1 MAMRILITLLACLF
15 ILNPCPLLAQ
25 PKAQR
30 LMQRM
35 KGNTLSERAIARA
48 AKEKITL
55 QQKRAESLR
64 KRQEALEL
72 NQLSEQFGL
81 RVKERIVKKNS
92 KENRQLR
99 KELRRK
105 QQEKTLFAN
114 PNFNLKDALTNIIER
129 HPDDV
134 VAALYDMRRMR
145 QKRGE
150 DANPEYF
157 RLFAI
162 VYYKQHLNTLTQH
175 MYDFFD
181 RVAQTGFKSLE
192 KDVVLRMQELFTQKQ
207 KLLNSG
213 MRIKANCLRL
223 RYLKNVSQ
231 TNDLNFS
238 PEDLILAY
246 EQKISAL
253 PPSFS
258 IRHITGNTRINIGRK
273 KIPLAWYDHDISH
286 ITELYKQLLN
296 KDGSADDIT
305 VVLDRQSGQIA
316 LYNKDKQVWIRVT
329 SHEYA
334 SAGNL
339 HIHLNEV
346 RQLDLELPNG
356 EHFKDR
362 VLFNVIIPILPRA
375 TRPYF
380 GGKYYN
386 LYEKMVLAPAYN
398 LMREKKTNVIYGNI
412 F

>member
-157 RLFAI
+157 RR
-162 VYYKQHLNTLTQH
+162 N
-175 MYDFFD
+175 
-181 RVAQTGFKSLE
+181 
-192 KDVVLRMQELFTQKQ
+192 
-207 KLLNSG
+207 
-213 MRIKANCLRL
+213 
-223 RYLKNVSQ
+223 
-231 TNDLNFS
+231 
-238 PEDLILAY
+238 
-246 EQKISAL
+246 ISACL
-253 PPSFS
+253 PLYTIS
-258 IRHITGNTRINIGRK
+258 NI
-273 KIPLAWYDHDISH
+273 
-286 ITELYKQLLN
+286 
-296 KDGSADDIT
+296 
-305 VVLDRQSGQIA
+305 
-316 LYNKDKQVWIRVT
+316 
-329 SHEYA
+329 
-334 SAGNL
+334 
-339 HIHLNEV
+339 
-346 RQLDLELPNG
+346 
-356 EHFKDR
+356 
-362 VLFNVIIPILPRA
+362 
-375 TRPYF
+375 
-380 GGKYYN
+380 
-386 LYEKMVLAPAYN
+386 
-398 LMREKKTNVIYGNI
+398 
-412 F
+412 